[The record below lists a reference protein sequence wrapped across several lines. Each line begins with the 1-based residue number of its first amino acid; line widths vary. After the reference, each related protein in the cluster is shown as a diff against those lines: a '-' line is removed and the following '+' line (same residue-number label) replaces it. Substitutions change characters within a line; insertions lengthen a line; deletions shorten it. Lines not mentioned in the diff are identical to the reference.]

1 VDAWLI
7 PMAGTLT
14 AEDFP
19 GVEVERA
26 EAWGTVGRLPGIG
39 GGASLMLNAH
49 VDVVPPGD
57 LDPWGDQ
64 VPFSGT
70 VSADAVHGR
79 GACDMKAGLVSALWT
94 VRAFAALRVP
104 LRGDLILGTVVG
116 EEDRRALD
124 QPLAAARLRAEL
136 LECCSGLAGK

>member
-1 VDAWLI
+1 
-7 PMAGTLT
+7 
-14 AEDFP
+14 
-19 GVEVERA
+19 
-26 EAWGTVGRLPGIG
+26 
-39 GGASLMLNAH
+39 MLNAH